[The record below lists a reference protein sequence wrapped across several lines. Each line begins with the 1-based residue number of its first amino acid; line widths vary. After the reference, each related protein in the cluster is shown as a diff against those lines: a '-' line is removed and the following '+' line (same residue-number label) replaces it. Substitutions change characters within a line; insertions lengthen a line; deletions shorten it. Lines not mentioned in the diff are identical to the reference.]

1 MKNERSTKDVKC
13 LISADINLLFVVVIL
28 FCFRF
33 CFVLFF
39 FISISSSF
47 IDFSDPMASGSQAVT
62 VHCLPFREY
71 FSASNL
77 KSMLRGFVYEYETP
91 KIVTIH
97 SISSKTKTFLLSFSN
112 EILFSCSDVSFN
124 SIINLN
130 LRHCVS
136 DDSQKRLS
144 SNGHIDYII
153 DYTQSQ
159 SKSNENLTSFFN
171 VKHFFST

>member
-13 LISADINLLFVVVIL
+13 LISADINLLFVVVI

-33 CFVLFF
+33 GFYL

-97 SISSKTKTFLLSFSN
+97 SISSKTNSFLFSFSFLN
-112 EILFSCSDVSFN
+112 KIIFSCADVSFN

-130 LRHCVS
+130 LRHCVP

-144 SNGHIDYII
+144 SNGHVDYII
-153 DYTQSQ
+153 DHTQS
-159 SKSNENLTSFFN
+159 
-171 VKHFFST
+171 